1 VSALVLVTWE
11 VTKLFVSVT
20 TWIRGVCQHID
31 TTEEKSGCLLS
42 TFFIQAFSFMQLIH
56 VLDLE
61 IITLLY
67 LARLYL
73 SFYLS

>member
-1 VSALVLVTWE
+1 
-11 VTKLFVSVT
+11 
-20 TWIRGVCQHID
+20 
-31 TTEEKSGCLLS
+31 
-42 TFFIQAFSFMQLIH
+42 MQLIH